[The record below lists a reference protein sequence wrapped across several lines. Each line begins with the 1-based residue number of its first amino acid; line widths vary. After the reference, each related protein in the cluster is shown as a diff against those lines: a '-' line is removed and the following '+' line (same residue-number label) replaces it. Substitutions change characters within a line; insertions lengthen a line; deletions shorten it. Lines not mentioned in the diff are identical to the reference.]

1 MVGEFY
7 DGFLAKPPCL
17 VHGRAYE
24 LSRKIP
30 PILQV
35 KLLSRSDIWDD
46 LFHDKCPV
54 LGDIALYFFPSG
66 NIERS
71 NIILDL
77 KVIISVIFSCV
88 KQMLI

>member
-1 MVGEFY
+1 MAGEFY
-7 DGFLAKPPCL
+7 DGFQAKAPCL

-46 LFHDKCPV
+46 LFHNECPN
-54 LGDIALYFFPSG
+54 LADIALYFFPSED
-66 NIERS
+66 IERS
-71 NIILDL
+71 VMSFGLM
-77 KVIISVIFSCV
+77 VTISVIV
-88 KQMLI
+88 